1 MKGLA
6 RLMLVLAVIIA
17 ITVVTASAGSTLT
30 PVLSGSATMP
40 DGVGGGLP
48 DSKGFGRAKPSE
60 IFLGGDESGL
70 VCHIAWASWGG
81 QFAVGTGTGWY
92 IGPHQST
99 SQGHQ
104 APAVIVA
111 YHLGAWHGR
120 PSYTRL
126 NWYFP
131 QGGSTYGGVS
141 HCSA

>member
-1 MKGLA
+1 MRGLA
-6 RLMLVLAVIIA
+6 GLILVLTVIVAVGVA
-17 ITVVTASAGSTLT
+17 TASAGSTPT
-30 PVLSGSATMP
+30 PVLSGVATMP

-48 DSKGFGRAKPSE
+48 SSKGFGRAKPRE

-70 VCHIAWASWGG
+70 ACHIAWTRWGG
-81 QFAVGTGTGWY
+81 QFALGTGTSWY
-92 IGPHQST
+92 IGPHEGT

-104 APAVIVA
+104 APAVIVL
-111 YHLGAWHGR
+111 YHLATWHGR
-120 PSYTRL
+120 PAYTRF